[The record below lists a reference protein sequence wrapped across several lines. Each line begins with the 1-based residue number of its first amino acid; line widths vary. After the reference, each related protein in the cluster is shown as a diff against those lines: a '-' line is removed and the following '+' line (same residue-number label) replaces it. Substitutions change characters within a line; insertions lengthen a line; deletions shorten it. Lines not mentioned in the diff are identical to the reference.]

1 MEVTTIAP
9 SARLAPFVDRFTIV
23 EARDEATRVLLPE
36 CGLVLGVRYAGAAT
50 WLSGERGTRLPDLTL
65 TGILAAARHMRTHA
79 RSGIVL
85 AQFRPAGAAAFFRTS
100 LDELSGST
108 IPLDALVTRADV
120 ERLGDRVGSQRDHRQ
135 RAAVVEEFL
144 LERLAADRSD
154 SIVTTAVSAI
164 ESARGALRMASLAD
178 QLGIGQNSLERR
190 FRRAIGTSP
199 KQLASLVR
207 VRHAITIGRRGAPW
221 SRVAHEAGYFD
232 QSHFIR
238 DFRAVTGQAPTRFF
252 GAVEY
257 C

>member
-9 SARLAPFVDRFTIV
+9 SAPLAPFVDRFTIV
-23 EARDEATRVLLPE
+23 ETRDEVARVLLPE

-50 WLSGERGTRLPDLTL
+50 SLNGERATRMPDFTL
-65 TGILAAARHMRTHA
+65 TGILGATRHMRTHA
-79 RSGIVL
+79 KSGVVL

-100 LDELSGST
+100 LDELFGST
-108 IPLDALVTRADV
+108 VSLDALVARADV
-120 ERLGDRVGSQRDHRQ
+120 ERLGDRVASQRDHGR
-135 RAAVVEEFL
+135 RIAVVEEFL
-144 LERLAADRSD
+144 LERLAVNRAD
-154 SIVTTAVSAI
+154 SIVTVAVRAI
-164 ESARGALRMASLAD
+164 EASRGVLRMASLAD
-178 QLGIGQNSLERR
+178 ELAIGQNSLERR

-199 KQLASLVR
+199 KQLASLIR
-207 VRHAITIGRRGAPW
+207 VRHAIDIGRRGVPW

-252 GAVEY
+252 GGVEY